1 VNGAVKGVARA
12 AVRLAFAGA
21 LALSAVPAAA
31 LSCSLQ
37 SPGLVF
43 GAYNPLSLAPVD
55 SASSVTVTCTAL
67 PGASIVY
74 TLRLG
79 PGGSGSFSERRMR
92 SAAQWALTYNLYTNP
107 ARTLVWGDGNGGSQV
122 VSDALTLSAPSASRV
137 HPVYGRLFA
146 RQNVPPGTYVDT
158 LVLTVDF

>member
-1 VNGAVKGVARA
+1 MRA
-12 AVRLAFAGA
+12 AGRIAFAWA
-21 LALSAVPAAA
+21 LALPAAPAAA
-31 LSCSLQ
+31 LGCSLQ

-43 GAYNPLSLAPVD
+43 GAYNPLSPVPVD
-55 SASSVTVTCTAL
+55 SASGITVTCTGI
-67 PGASIVY
+67 PGTSLVY

-79 PGGSGSFSERRMR
+79 PGGSGSFSERRLR
-92 SAAQWALTYNLYTNP
+92 SASQWVLTYNLYTNA

-122 VSDALTLSAPSASRV
+122 VSEALTLSASSASRV
-137 HPVYGRLFA
+137 HPVHGRLFA